1 MEDQSI
7 LLIEVGLS
15 VVGLIGA
22 AIAWVY
28 KLLSK
33 KFDKMDAR
41 FEWMDNKIETKIH
54 GLRSE
59 MHDLRSDMQEQNSQL
74 RTEVQQQN
82 SELRNEM
89 NQFRTEVHQ
98 GFCNLQNYI
107 FLGKIDNK
115 LNENSEENPKQ

>member
-59 MHDLRSDMQEQNSQL
+59 MQEQNSQL
-74 RTEVQQQN
+74 RTEMQQQN
-82 SELRNEM
+82 AELRNEM

-98 GFCNLQNYI
+98 GFYNLQNYI
-107 FLGKIDNK
+107 FLGKIDKK